1 MIARAEPRACGREV
15 VVVLAEMH
23 AGGADGGGE
32 FDVVVDERHG
42 EARAQRLQARASSR
56 RQCVARLVAVLQNAR
71 RLRARGAGFDE
82 IPRGPS
88 LIA

>member
-1 MIARAEPRACGREV
+1 MIARAEPCACGREV

-32 FDVVVDERHG
+32 FDIVVDDQRHG

-56 RQCVARLVAVLQNAR
+56 RQCVARLVAVLQNAC
-71 RLRARGAGFDE
+71 AAFERGAQVSTRSRAGH
-82 IPRGPS
+82 R
-88 LIA
+88 